1 MNCLYFINFVE
12 CNFFEYF
19 LCVLDCLLIFYFV
32 ILWVKVFKIFRKIE
46 FL

>member
-19 LCVLDCLLIFYFV
+19 LCVLDCLLIFFKECYFV
-32 ILWVKVFKIFRKIE
+32 GKGI
-46 FL
+46 